1 MRQFY
6 LAKNS
11 SGYYRAIFLNPE
23 TGVPVSTKST
33 HSKDKF
39 EATMIATS
47 WLHNGVPKARSNER
61 SFSANVQ
68 SAKTPLNLNS
78 VVERVSKDEALALMN
93 LLSAKFNLAVTAAGA
108 GFADF
113 AGAKVDKSDKQNDS
127 SVELAGSTDTKPKI
141 KLIEYLL
148 NFWDYDKSEYIK
160 RYLAHGKAM
169 GRKHADAMIC
179 GINRHWK
186 PYFGEDACVEDLD
199 RKQLDDF
206 FFFLYHKKGLK
217 GSSVNKMI
225 SAGNKAFS
233 YLFSNGLISNN
244 PMSGIDRYSPNAAK
258 RGIPTETEVKALL
271 ALDWKNDVNKLAFKL
286 GAFCGLR
293 AGEISGLR
301 VCDLDFDEDFI
312 HIRHSWSE
320 VDGLKCPKNTDVR
333 SLPAEHELLME
344 LMAQA
349 RTNPNFSD
357 MSFIFFS
364 PVKPE
369 QPYWPDYYAD
379 GFYEA
384 LAEIGV
390 SEEERKDRNIVFH
403 SLRHFCATVL
413 SQRADIKTVQAIMGH
428 RTEDMTKHYSDHE
441 TQEKMDNMKR
451 IMHLAW
457 SGLKSA

>member
-47 WLHNGVPKARSNER
+47 WLQNGVPKARGNER
-61 SFSANVQ
+61 AFSVQ
-68 SAKTPLNLNS
+68 PNKTPLNLNS
-78 VVERVSKDEALALMN
+78 VVERLSKDEALVLMN
-93 LLSAKFNLAVTAAGA
+93 LLSAKFGLAVSVAGA
-108 GFADF
+108 GGGAF
-113 AGAKVDKSDKQNDS
+113 AGANVDKSKTEQTEKAVEDS
-127 SVELAGSTDTKPKI
+127 VSTNAKPKI

-148 NFWDYDKSEYIK
+148 NFWDYENSDFIK
-160 RYLAHGKAM
+160 RYLAHGKGM
-169 GRKHADAMIC
+169 TKKHADNMVSFVR
-179 GINRHWK
+179 NHWQ
-186 PYFGEDACVEDLD
+186 PYFGDDVCVEDLD
-199 RKQLDDF
+199 REKLDDF
-206 FFFLYHKKGLK
+206 FFFLYKTKGLK
-217 GSSVNKMI
+217 GGSVNKAI
-225 SAGNKAFS
+225 SAGNRAIT
-233 YLFSNGLISNN
+233 YLFENGKIERN
-244 PMSGIDRYSPNAAK
+244 PMVGIERYNPNEAE
-258 RGIPTETEVKALL
+258 RGIPTVSEVKSLL

-301 VCDLDFDEDFI
+301 VCDLDLDEDFI
-312 HIRHSWSE
+312 HIRHSWNE
-320 VDGLKCPKNTDVR
+320 VDGLKCPKNTDIR
-333 SLPAEHELLME
+333 SLPVEHSVLTELLT
-344 LMAQA
+344 LA
-349 RTNPNFSD
+349 RKNPNFSE
-357 MSFIFFS
+357 MSYVFFS

-369 QPYWPDYYAD
+369 QPYWPSFYAD

-390 SEEERKDRNIVFH
+390 GEEERKDRNIVFH

-457 SGLKSA
+457 SNLKSA

>member
-47 WLHNGVPKARSNER
+47 WLQNGVPKARGNER
-61 SFSANVQ
+61 AFSVQ
-68 SAKTPLNLNS
+68 PNKTPLNLNS
-78 VVERVSKDEALALMN
+78 VVERVSKDEAIVLMN
-93 LLSAKFNLAVTAAGA
+93 LLSAKFGLAVSVAGA
-108 GFADF
+108 GGGAF
-113 AGAKVDKSDKQNDS
+113 AGANVDKSKTEQTEKAVEDS
-127 SVELAGSTDTKPKI
+127 VLTNAKPKI

-148 NFWDYDKSEYIK
+148 NFWDYDNSEYIK
-160 RYLAHGKAM
+160 RYLPHGKGL
-169 GRKHADAMIC
+169 GRKHAAVITC
-179 GINRHWK
+179 GIKRHWQ
-186 PYFGEDACVEDLD
+186 PYFGDDVCVDELD
-199 RKQLDDF
+199 RKKLDDF
-206 FFFLYHKKGLK
+206 FFYLYNTKGLK
-217 GSSVNKMI
+217 GGTVNKMI
-225 SAGNKAFS
+225 SAGNRAFS
-233 YLFSNGLISNN
+233 YLLSNGKIDSN
-244 PMSGIDRYSPNAAK
+244 PMDGIERFSPNAEK
-258 RGIPTETEVKALL
+258 RGIPTESEVKALL
-271 ALDWKNDVNKLAFKL
+271 GLEWKNEANKLAFKL

-301 VCDLDFDEDFI
+301 VCDLDLDEDFI
-312 HIRHSWSE
+312 HIRHSWSDA
-320 VDGLKCPKNTDVR
+320 DGLKCPKNTDIR

-344 LMAQA
+344 LTAQA
-349 RTNPNFSD
+349 RRNPNFSD
-357 MSFIFFS
+357 MSFVFFS
-364 PVKPE
+364 SVKPE
-369 QPYWPDYYAD
+369 QPYCPDYYAD

-390 SEEERKDRNIVFH
+390 GEEERKDRNIVFH

-457 SGLKSA
+457 SNLKSA